1 MTTLDPTDQA
11 PAKARRFSL
20 SSFRAKFV
28 LVAGAAVLF
37 NLILSSGVAIFNVQR
52 LSQDVATEVGDG
64 LTSVNEEFLR
74 TYIETTA
81 QRADLLLDGVHAQ
94 LDTLADVLQFMTDNP
109 QTSRTIGGALLADQ
123 ALSSA
128 LRYNKEADWAQNA
141 PGTPTAVS
149 VWGYLLD
156 DEGVPTFATQ
166 DEIRKSAI
174 MELVG
179 PALMATGSPKLQMY
193 YIGSK
198 DASLTRTVPY
208 SDQATTLDQIYPG
221 HNEGPSFWDFFFPGI
236 YEGWQGWIAN
246 PSSRP
251 TDTDVVAT
259 VPYRDAT
266 TGSMVVS
273 YFAPIYSQKRDDV
286 AGGVAVDLTLDQ
298 LVGLV
303 ESVNIAETGFG
314 FLATSNGNV
323 LATNEMGERTLGLVA
338 NDREGQGVTGLD
350 RSLRRS
356 TQAAI
361 AELELPGDQ
370 NTVLRHIFLEENGE
384 QVPYLVVLRQ
394 LAPTNL
400 WDGQKIVPET
410 MSLGFVVSERDIYH
424 SLISAQNNISD
435 ATRSIINY
443 QLAVVVLCLLV
454 VLGAVYAVSGRL
466 TAGLSALA
474 HAAGRLKDKDYS
486 VRVSDTG
493 RDEVGAV
500 GVAFNSMAQEIS
512 QYTENLEGLVA
523 ERTRDLEKAN
533 QAISAL
539 NQRLESENFRL
550 GAELD
555 IARKI
560 QMMVLPK
567 EEELGAVE
575 TLEIA
580 GYMAPADEVG
590 GDYYDVLHAG
600 NRVKVGIGDVTG
612 HGLESGVLMLMVQSV
627 ARGLQEKGSS
637 DPREFLEVLNRAI
650 YKNIER
656 TRTDKHLSLAFLD
669 YADNTVTLTGQ
680 HEEVLV
686 VRADGSSERLDT
698 MDLGFPIGL
707 ESEIGAFIDSRDIAF
722 NTDDV
727 IILHTDGVTEA
738 EAPSGELFG
747 FERMQQSAIRHR
759 QGTAEQIKAG
769 IIGDL
774 MSFIGT
780 QKVHDDITLV
790 VMRHK

>member
-1 MTTLDPTDQA
+1 MTVINQ
-11 PAKARRFSL
+11 PASSGGFSL

-37 NLILSSGVAIFNVQR
+37 NLLLSSGVAIFNVQR
-52 LSQDVATEVGDG
+52 LSEDVASQVGEG
-64 LTSVNEEFLR
+64 LTSVNEEYLR

-81 QRADLLLDGVHAQ
+81 QRADLLLDGVQAQ
-94 LDTLADVLQFMTDNP
+94 LQTLSSTIQYLTDNP
-109 QTSRTIGGALLADQ
+109 QTSAAIGESLRRDATLSDQ
-123 ALSSA
+123 LI
-128 LRYNKEADWAQNA
+128 YNAAADWAQNA
-141 PGTPTAVS
+141 PTAPTAVS

-156 DEGVPTFATQ
+156 QAGRPTPAAEN
-166 DEIRKSAI
+166 EIEKSVI
-174 MELVG
+174 MDLLG
-179 PALMATGSPKLQMY
+179 PSLMATGSPKLQMY

-198 DASLTRTVPY
+198 AASITRSVPY

-236 YEGWQGWIAN
+236 YEGWQSWIAN
-246 PSSRP
+246 PSLRP
-251 TDTDVVAT
+251 TESDIVTT

-273 YFAPIYSQKRDDV
+273 YFIPNYTPDRSDV
-286 AGGVAVDLTLDQ
+286 SGGVAVDLTLDQ
-298 LVGLV
+298 LVTLV

-323 LATNEMGERTLGLVA
+323 LATNQLGERTLGLVA
-338 NDREGQGVTGLD
+338 SDREGQGVTGLD
-350 RSLRRS
+350 RSLRQS
-356 TQAAI
+356 TQTSI

-370 NTVLRHIFLEENGE
+370 NTVLRHIFLQEDGEE
-384 QVPYLVVLRQ
+384 VPYLVVLRQ

-400 WDGQKIVPET
+400 WNGQNIAAET
-410 MSLGFVVSERDIYH
+410 MTLGFVVSERDIYH
-424 SLISAQNNISD
+424 SLISAQGNISE

-443 QLAVVVLCLLV
+443 QLIVALLSLLV
-454 VLGAVYAVSGRL
+454 VLAAIYAVSGRI
-466 TAGLSALA
+466 TAGLRALA
-474 HAAGRLKDKDYS
+474 TTARRLQDKDYS
-486 VRVSDTG
+486 VRVAIPG
-493 RDEVGAV
+493 RDEVAAV
-500 GVAFNSMAQEIS
+500 GVAFNKMAEEIS
-512 QYTENLEGLVA
+512 YHTENLEGLVA

-533 QAISAL
+533 LAISKL

-567 EEELGAVE
+567 EDELGTVE
-575 TLEIA
+575 RLEIA
-580 GYMAPADEVG
+580 GYMSPADEVG

-600 NRVKVGIGDVTG
+600 SRVKVGIGDVTG

-627 ARGLQEKGSS
+627 ARGLQESGNSN
-637 DPREFLEVLNRAI
+637 PREFLEVLNRAI

-669 YADNTVTLTGQ
+669 YDDNRVTLSGQ

-686 VRADGSSERLDT
+686 IRADGTSERVET
-698 MDLGFPIGL
+698 MDLGFPVGL
-707 ESEIGAFIDSRDIAF
+707 ESEIGPFIDTLEIAF
-722 NTDDV
+722 TTGDFIV
-727 IILHTDGVTEA
+727 LHTDGVTEA
-738 EAPSGELFG
+738 EGPDGSLFG
-747 FERMQQSAIRHR
+747 FDRMLDSALRHR
-759 QGTAEQIKAG
+759 QGSAEQIKAG